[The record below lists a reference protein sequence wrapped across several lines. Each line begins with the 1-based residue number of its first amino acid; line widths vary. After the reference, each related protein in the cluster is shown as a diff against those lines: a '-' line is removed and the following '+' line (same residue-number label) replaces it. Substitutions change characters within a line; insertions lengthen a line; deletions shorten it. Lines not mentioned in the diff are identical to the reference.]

1 MNRSA
6 LNDSM
11 QFLNERYKDL
21 VESTGD
27 WLWEVDEHMRFT
39 YCSPQVK
46 QILRRSP
53 DELIGELRWG
63 YMPQQE
69 ARRLDEICRPQIMA
83 RQPLSLIEYY
93 VEPVLGQDRVYI
105 ESTARPYFDSEG
117 KFRGYRGIDREIS
130 CRKKL
135 EKQKQHYVD
144 VLGQIEEAALILDKE
159 GRITFQNSR
168 FSKIFGYSPEEIF
181 NKSISLLDAKKKGSL
196 ETGNVLEELI
206 RDGSWEGETR
216 RLAKSGKPIPVYLRA
231 KTLEDE
237 DNNLIGFI
245 GTYFDLTPYKK
256 SEKVLRKTLRST
268 IKAISITVEKRDPY
282 TYGHQ
287 QRMANL
293 CVKIAKELGKDSG
306 FIKGLE
312 MGALIHDIG
321 KIHIPGEILNRP
333 GNLTE
338 HEMGMIRTHP
348 KVGNEVVKGLEFP
361 WPIAAMILQHHERLD
376 GSGYPEG
383 RINGDI
389 IPEARIIAVA
399 DVLEAMTTH
408 RPYRPAQDISIG
420 LKELQDHCRTHYE
433 PDVVDACLKICA
445 KKSFSFD

>member
-1 MNRSA
+1 
-6 LNDSM
+6 M

-206 RDGSWEGETR
+206 RDGSWEGET
-216 RLAKSGKPIPVYLRA
+216 
-231 KTLEDE
+231 
-237 DNNLIGFI
+237 
-245 GTYFDLTPYKK
+245 
-256 SEKVLRKTLRST
+256 
-268 IKAISITVEKRDPY
+268 
-282 TYGHQ
+282 
-287 QRMANL
+287 
-293 CVKIAKELGKDSG
+293 
-306 FIKGLE
+306 
-312 MGALIHDIG
+312 
-321 KIHIPGEILNRP
+321 
-333 GNLTE
+333 
-338 HEMGMIRTHP
+338 
-348 KVGNEVVKGLEFP
+348 
-361 WPIAAMILQHHERLD
+361 
-376 GSGYPEG
+376 
-383 RINGDI
+383 
-389 IPEARIIAVA
+389 
-399 DVLEAMTTH
+399 
-408 RPYRPAQDISIG
+408 
-420 LKELQDHCRTHYE
+420 
-433 PDVVDACLKICA
+433 
-445 KKSFSFD
+445 